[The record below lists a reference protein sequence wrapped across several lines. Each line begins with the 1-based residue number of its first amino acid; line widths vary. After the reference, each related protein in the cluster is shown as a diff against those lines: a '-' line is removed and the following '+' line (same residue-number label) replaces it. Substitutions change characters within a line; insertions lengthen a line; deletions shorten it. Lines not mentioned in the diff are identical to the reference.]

1 MSSILTSNEKELS
14 LFSDAIVINKSLPKW
29 KNAEKG
35 LEKTTINNNYIH
47 SNNNTVLIGNPFI
60 TDGAGTAG
68 DDFDSIDIDSQVDMS
83 TSWLHLYEV
92 AEGVSFN
99 DLAMA
104 GIKELNRLVA
114 ESKLKFV
121 IGKYGSLGNTRSSI
135 SAYINSELVIG
146 TPDSDDFFSFDKKNK
161 KLSFK
166 ERFNKIKNLFAKKT
180 PEYKFD
186 ALQFFSLVKLT
197 SKENAS
203 LYKDRVE
210 NYLIAISNAIKS
222 GQTALMEELLRG
234 LVTNKYESV
243 LNAEGLHYIINENQ
257 MVSFIKEC
265 EKGICLDYIKNFS
278 RPIPTEVVD
287 KIEEVNKLE
296 IFDNYVV
303 LYYDPKGEVFKETAR
318 EEAKRKDPI
327 LFGVLAG
334 SRKLY
339 YITDWVDEYCDLS
352 LEKFV
357 DTIGI
362 KKEELKIDYK
372 PSSEK
377 KETVEEKE
385 NKKKKRKRNKKNNK
399 KEEK

>member
-1 MSSILTSNEKELS
+1 MSKILTDSQEALS
-14 LFSDAIVINKSLPKW
+14 LFEDAIQINKSLPKW
-29 KNAEKG
+29 KEAEKG
-35 LEKTTINNNYIH
+35 LEKTTVN
-47 SNNNTVLIGNPFI
+47 SNITSNTNTVLIGNPFI
-60 TDGAGTAG
+60 TEGTSGAG

-83 TSWLHLYEV
+83 TRWLPLYEV
-92 AEGVSFN
+92 ADGVNFSE
-99 DLAMA
+99 LAMA
-104 GIKELNRLVA
+104 GIKELNRLIA
-114 ESKLKFV
+114 ENKLKFV
-121 IGKYGSLGNTRSSI
+121 IGKYGSLGNTRSSL
-135 SAYINSELVIG
+135 STYFNSEVVIN
-146 TPDSDDFFSFDKKNK
+146 TPDGYDSSNLYKKSK

-186 ALQFFSLVKLT
+186 ALEFFSLVKLT

-278 RPIPTEVVD
+278 RPIPTEVVN
-287 KIEEVNKLE
+287 KIDEVNKLE

-357 DTIGI
+357 DTIGV

-377 KETVEEKE
+377 KETGEE
-385 NKKKKRKRNKKNNK
+385 NKKKKRKNNKKNNK
-399 KEEK
+399 KGDS